1 MLGDTG
7 ANALGA
13 AWGVAMAA
21 SSSRR
26 ALLVTVATLVGLTVA
41 SERVSFSQVIERTPV
56 LRELDGMGRRPGP
69 PAGQ

>member
-13 AWGVAMAA
+13 AWGVALAGT
-21 SSSRR
+21 SSRGT
-26 ALLVTVATLVGLTVA
+26 LLATVAALVALTVA
-41 SERVSFSQVIERTPV
+41 SERVSFSQVIDRTPV
-56 LRELDGMGRRPGP
+56 LRELDGMGRRPST